1 MLYTILLAP
10 RFILEAAGH
19 SARLRRSRR
28 LLVGR
33 RDRWYRSRPSERLLL
48 PFDLF
53 WGHPE
58 RSFLAD
64 LRKGLLFVFFPAV
77 RTRRIQLLQNRQ
89 QFRLRIRIEILRPL
103 HGAGIS
109 PHRVFQQDGN
119 QLNHL
124 LSWQFVPVQLNHL
137 LETALCVSTLFVYGI
152 RQSEQLSPFRQVL

>member
-1 MLYTILLAP
+1 MCLDHLVWIHRIHIQLPLTERNPISSADPSLRPLRFIFLQVLFHRRQRMLHTILLAP

-33 RDRWYRSRPSERLLL
+33 RDRWYRSRTSERLLL

-89 QFRLRIRIEILRPL
+89 Q
-103 HGAGIS
+103 
-109 PHRVFQQDGN
+109 
-119 QLNHL
+119 
-124 LSWQFVPVQLNHL
+124 
-137 LETALCVSTLFVYGI
+137 
-152 RQSEQLSPFRQVL
+152 